1 MGKVLTALTERF
13 KSGAVAPEGV
23 VTANVGCQYIC
34 TAGGAGTTLYLKES
48 GDGTN
53 TGWAAK

>member
-1 MGKVLTALTERF
+1 MGKALDAWKDRF
-13 KSGAVAPEGV
+13 KEGSVAPEGV
-23 VTANVGCQYIC
+23 VTANIGCQYIC